1 MCYNMIYDLVMGCHD
16 LDRCI
21 AYLHAACRQVV
32 SVLARQRLTTPYF
45 GMAKANPTKQQWETL
60 LGKSQREELVR
71 LLMGAR
77 REWHEGHSAAVFQK
91 VNQALRLLGEN

>member
-1 MCYNMIYDLVMGCHD
+1 
-16 LDRCI
+16 
-21 AYLHAACRQVV
+21 
-32 SVLARQRLTTPYF
+32 
-45 GMAKANPTKQQWETL
+45 MAKPNPTKQEWETL

-91 VNQALRLLGEN
+91 INAALRLVGEN